1 MENTWIVFNG
11 ENGVNEFFDETK
23 NKKKSIEAMRHWY
36 LLKQK
41 LIITNMKIF
50 QVWLERFRKLCL
62 VLT

>member
-1 MENTWIVFNG
+1 MEKMVSMNFLMRPKI
-11 ENGVNEFFDETK
+11 K
-23 NKKKSIEAMRHWY
+23 IKSIEAMRHWY